1 MRKFMTAVTLTLA
14 LSAAAE
20 NKTRNVA
27 IFLYEGV
34 EILDFSGP
42 SEVLQASSHF
52 VSHENPPLKLFT
64 VSRTKDPIISQQFLK
79 VVPDYSIAD
88 APKIDVLVIPG
99 GNTGPTMAD
108 AAAME
113 WIKKTVDNA
122 EVTLTV
128 CTGAMPLGKL
138 GYFDGLDV
146 TTWYGA
152 IARLQELAPKANVK
166 DGRRFVD
173 NGKIITTAGVS
184 AGIDGALHLVA
195 RIFGRRIA
203 DQTAQ
208 YMEYHW
214 TPEPYLA
221 RNYPYLNPSTDDR
234 GRALQSGEMHRQ
246 GNDWASAA
254 ATYQKLVEADANDHE
269 AWYYLARTRHQARDL
284 DGALAGY
291 KRAMA
296 SEQLKPTALYNIAC
310 VYGLMKDRDRA
321 IAHLEQAVEAGF
333 RGRNFLADPDLAILR
348 DEARVVALAKK

>member
-1 MRKFMTAVTLTLA
+1 MKKLATALALTLA
-14 LSAAAE
+14 MTATAE
-20 NKTRNVA
+20 TKTRNVA

-34 EILDFSGP
+34 EVLDFTGP
-42 SEVLQASSHF
+42 AEVLEASSHF
-52 VSHENPPLKLFT
+52 VSHDNPPLKLFT
-64 VSRTKDPIISQQFLK
+64 VARTKEPVISQRFLK
-79 VVPDYSIAD
+79 VVPDYTIEN
-88 APKIDVLVIPG
+88 APRIDVLVIPG
-99 GNTGPTMAD
+99 GNTGPTLAD

-113 WIKKTVDNA
+113 WIKKTVDSA

-138 GYFDGLDV
+138 GYFDGLEV

-152 IARLQELAPKANVK
+152 IERLRTIAPKAHVK

-221 RNYPYLNPSTDDR
+221 RTYPYLNPSTDDA
-234 GRALQSGEMHRQ
+234 GRAAQTAEIAAQ
-246 GNDWASAA
+246 G
-254 ATYQKLVEADANDHE
+254 K
-269 AWYYLARTRHQARDL
+269 
-284 DGALAGY
+284 
-291 KRAMA
+291 
-296 SEQLKPTALYNIAC
+296 I
-310 VYGLMKDRDRA
+310 
-321 IAHLEQAVEAGF
+321 
-333 RGRNFLADPDLAILR
+333 
-348 DEARVVALAKK
+348 AKK

>member
-20 NKTRNVA
+20 TKTRNVA

-42 SEVLQASSHF
+42 AEVLQASSHF

-99 GNTGPTMAD
+99 GNTGPTIAD

-113 WIKKTVDNA
+113 WIKKTVDNG

-152 IARLQELAPKANVK
+152 IARLQEIAPKANVK

-195 RIFGRRIA
+195 RFFGRRIA

-221 RNYPYLNPSTDDR
+221 RSYAYLNPSTDDR
-234 GRALQSGEMHRQ
+234 GRAMQSAEMLKQ
-246 GNDWASAA
+246 SNDLDAALDAYTRAA
-254 ATYQKLVEADANDHE
+254 ADA
-269 AWYYLARTRHQARDL
+269 
-284 DGALAGY
+284 
-291 KRAMA
+291 
-296 SEQLKPTALYNIAC
+296 SLKPAALYSIARI
-310 VYGLMKDRDRA
+310 YGLKRDRDRA
-321 IAHLEQAVEAGF
+321 LAYLEQAVEAGF
-333 RGRNFLADPDLAILR
+333 RGRNFLTDPDLAILK
-348 DEARVVALAKK
+348 EEPRVVALAKK